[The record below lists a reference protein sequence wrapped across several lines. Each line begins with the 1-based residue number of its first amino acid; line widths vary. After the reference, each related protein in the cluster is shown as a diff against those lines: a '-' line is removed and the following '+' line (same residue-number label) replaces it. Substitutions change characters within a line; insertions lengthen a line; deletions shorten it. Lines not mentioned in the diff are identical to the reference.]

1 MIIETQTSTDYS
13 SRMYITPDEME
24 YLGNSVSDFGKVIM
38 FKDNCRK
45 MIVTLHISKE
55 ELNMLNK
62 AYNDE

>member
-1 MIIETQTSTDYS
+1 
-13 SRMYITPDEME
+13 ME